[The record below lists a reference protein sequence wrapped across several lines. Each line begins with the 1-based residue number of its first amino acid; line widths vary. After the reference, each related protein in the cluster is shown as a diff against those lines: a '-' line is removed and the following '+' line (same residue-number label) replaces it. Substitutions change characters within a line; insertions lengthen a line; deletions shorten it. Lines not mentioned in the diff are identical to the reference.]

1 MRNAA
6 LNHCPAFVA
15 VRVGHAVHAGRA
27 GHAAHVL
34 SADCTSVAFG
44 S

>member
-6 LNHCPAFVA
+6 LNHCQAFA
-15 VRVGHAVHAGRA
+15 AVHAGRA
-27 GHAAHVL
+27 GHAAHGL